1 MRSRRFVT
9 GTSSE
14 RQPRPREPRLAAAS
28 LLLFGL
34 IIGLVVG
41 LYYAWVVEPVS
52 YIAAGPFRLSDE
64 FKEEY
69 ILLISQSYA
78 EDDDWE
84 RAERRLMGL
93 DDPEIA
99 DTVSSQLEQY
109 LRDGRP
115 AQVLNDLAIVAKRL
129 GSRSQVVSL
138 FVPLE
143 EEAATTVPTQML
155 ILPTST
161 LLPTPTN
168 TRRATRSAPPPPTPT
183 DEPTPTPVAVFKL
196 LKQERICRRNTP
208 IPLIGVVVY
217 DTFLE
222 PIQGVEVL
230 VHWAEGSDHF
240 YTGYHP
246 EYGLGYGDFAMEPES
261 VYTIELAIGSTLVE
275 GLEIESCGEEVGG
288 FAGGW
293 RLTYQI
299 SDVQPESS

>member
-1 MRSRRFVT
+1 VRSRRFVT

-34 IIGLVVG
+34 IVGLVAG
-41 LYYAWVVEPVS
+41 LYYTWVVQPVS
-52 YIAAGPFRLSDE
+52 YVASAPSRLSDE

-69 ILLISQSYA
+69 ILLVSQSYA
-78 EDDDWE
+78 EDADWE
-84 RAERRLMGL
+84 RAESRLVSL

-109 LRDGRP
+109 LREGRP
-115 AQVLNDLAIVAKRL
+115 AQLLNDLAVIAKSL

-143 EEAATTVPTQML
+143 EGPTQMP
-155 ILPTST
+155 IIPTST
-161 LLPTPTN
+161 LLPTPTE
-168 TRRATRSAPPPPTPT
+168 TRGATRSTPPTPTPT

-196 LKQERICRRNTP
+196 LKKERICRRNTP
-208 IPLIGVVVY
+208 IPLIEVVVY
-217 DTFLE
+217 DAFLE
-222 PIQGVEVL
+222 HIQGVEVF
-230 VHWAEGSDHF
+230 VRWAAGSDHF

-246 EYGLGYGDFAMEPES
+246 DYGLGYGDFAMEPES
-261 VYTIELAIGSTLVE
+261 IYSVELAVGSALVE

-293 RLTYQI
+293 RLTFQI
-299 SDVQPESS
+299 TEEQPESSET